1 MIEGSRNPGPAS
13 LRRCVAERTVRPAA
27 EMVRFVLGGD
37 GCLRADVDGRRGGRG
52 LWLSARRDVVKTAC
66 AKGLFAKAARRRVSV
81 SADLGDEVEELLVR
95 RCLDLVGLAR
105 RAGQAAAGYDAA
117 SAWVDAGKAGVLLVA
132 RDAPAKVPE
141 QELPSFDLFSRAEL
155 GTALG
160 LDAADCV
167 AVAAGRMAGR
177 LIAEG
182 RRLAGFR
189 EIGDR

>member
-1 MIEGSRNPGPAS
+1 M
-13 LRRCVAERTVRPAA
+13 
-27 EMVRFVLGGD
+27 
-37 GCLRADVDGRRGGRG
+37 
-52 LWLSARRDVVKTAC
+52 SARRDVVKTAC

>member
-1 MIEGSRNPGPAS
+1 MIEGSRNPGPAP

-37 GCLRADVDGRRGGRG
+37 GCLQADVDGRRGGRG

-105 RAGQAAAGYDAA
+105 RAGQAAAGYGAA
-117 SAWVDAGKAGVLLVA
+117 SAWVDAGRAGVLLVA

-182 RRLAGFR
+182 RRLAGLR
-189 EIGDR
+189 ETGDR